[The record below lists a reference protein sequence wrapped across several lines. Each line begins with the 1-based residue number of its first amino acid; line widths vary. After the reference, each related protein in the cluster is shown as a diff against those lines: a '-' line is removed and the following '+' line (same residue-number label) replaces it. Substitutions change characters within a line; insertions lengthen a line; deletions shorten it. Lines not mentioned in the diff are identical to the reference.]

1 MVNHKQESCV
11 ENLLHPK
18 QVRTMEKKSIF
29 SKASVIFAFLAIF
42 LLSSTGQAADF
53 TKITV
58 RLSTNGT
65 DLAND
70 TRAAKMFAQK
80 IAEKTGGAVK
90 VQVFPNEQL
99 AGGNFAKG
107 VSMLSQGV
115 TDMAVYST
123 SPMSALDDRLMVS
136 TMPWALSSYEEAE
149 KLFLPE
155 NSGGQFI
162 ASVLKGKGLV
172 YLGATHNGFKA
183 MTNGKRAIRAP
194 EDLRGMKVRVPGGAL
209 FMDFY
214 RSLGA
219 DPVAMS
225 WGEVFTALQQ
235 GTIDGHDNSL
245 STINS
250 ANVFE
255 VQKYISITGHAYE
268 AFTFAINERKFKQMN
283 EATQK
288 IFGETLVEACLE
300 MNALAVKEEQGIR
313 EKFEKAGCEVIDI
326 TPENLAKFKE
336 IVRAP
341 VTQKYGEKYGKEA
354 CAAFNITF

>member
-1 MVNHKQESCV
+1 
-11 ENLLHPK
+11 
-18 QVRTMEKKSIF
+18 MEKKSIF
-29 SKASVIFAFLAIF
+29 SKVSIVFASLAI
-42 LLSSTGQAADF
+42 LLLAGTVHAADF
-53 TKITV
+53 TKINV

-70 TRAAKMFAQK
+70 TRAAKIFAQK
-80 IAEKTGGAVK
+80 IGEKTGGAVK
-90 VQVFPNEQL
+90 VQVFTNEQL

-107 VSMLSQGV
+107 VSMLSQGII
-115 TDMAVYST
+115 DMAVYST
-123 SPMSALDDRLMVS
+123 SPLSALDDRLMVS
-136 TMPWALSSYEEAE
+136 TMPWALANYQEAE
-149 KLFLPE
+149 TLFLPE
-155 NSGGQFI
+155 NSGGRYI
-162 ASVLKGKGLV
+162 TSVLKEKGLV

-194 EDLRGMKVRVPGGAL
+194 EDLQGMKVRVPGGAL

-214 RSLGA
+214 RALGA

-268 AFTFAINERKFKQMN
+268 AFTFSINEKKFKQMN
-283 EATQK
+283 ESTQK
-288 IFGETLVEACLE
+288 IFRETMVEACLE
-300 MNALAVKEEQGIR
+300 MNAMAVKEEQSIR
-313 EKFEKAGCEVIDI
+313 EKFVAAGCEIIDI

-336 IVRAP
+336 AVRIP
-341 VTQKYGEKYGKEA
+341 VTQKYGEKYGKDA